1 MGVGR
6 KQANNFTIN
15 YLTNAVKST
24 LEVVG
29 GTLRRYNGGSDLAG
43 GGLGYKVRE
52 AFLKGAVSHSSLR
65 GGVIYYKE
73 T

>member
-1 MGVGR
+1 M
-6 KQANNFTIN
+6 
-15 YLTNAVKST
+15 
-24 LEVVG
+24 VG